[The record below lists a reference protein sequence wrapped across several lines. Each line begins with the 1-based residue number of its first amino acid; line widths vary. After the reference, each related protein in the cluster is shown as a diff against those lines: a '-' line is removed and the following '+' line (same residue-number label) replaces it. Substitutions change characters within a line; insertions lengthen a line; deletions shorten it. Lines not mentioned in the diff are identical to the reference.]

1 MTMKRALTLMFVT
14 VTAAALA
21 AAPAADKAISA
32 MMPLVV
38 AEASVVV
45 KCPLTVGGGFE
56 AKTNALDGEL
66 SMSAQRP
73 GEVDGT
79 LVVDL
84 KTLET
89 GISLRDTHMR
99 EQYLEVQKGEQF
111 AAARLN
117 RIRLAGIEPASL
129 AGNGTFTGMLTLHGV
144 EREVTG
150 KAEVKSSGESLQ
162 VLATFPVKVSDFNI
176 QKPRYLGVGV
186 KDQVTVAVRFQT
198 ASKRP

>member
-1 MTMKRALTLMFVT
+1 MTMKRALTLML
-14 VTAAALA
+14 VTATAATVA
-21 AAPAADKAISA
+21 AAPVADKAISA
-32 MMPLVV
+32 LMPLVV
-38 AEASVVV
+38 AEASIVV

-84 KTLET
+84 RTLET

-99 EQYLEVQKGEQF
+99 DQYLEVQKGEQF

-117 RIRLAGIEPASL
+117 RIRLAGIEPANPT
-129 AGNGTFTGMLTLHGV
+129 GNGTF
-144 EREVTG
+144 
-150 KAEVKSSGESLQ
+150 
-162 VLATFPVKVSDFNI
+162 
-176 QKPRYLGVGV
+176 
-186 KDQVTVAVRFQT
+186 
-198 ASKRP
+198 

>member
-1 MTMKRALTLMFVT
+1 MTMTRALTLMFVT
-14 VTAAALA
+14 VTAATLA

-38 AEASVVV
+38 ADASIVV
-45 KCPLTVGGGFE
+45 KCPLTVGGSFE

-66 SMSAQRP
+66 SMSAQRA

-79 LVVDL
+79 LIVDL

-89 GISLRDTHMR
+89 GIGLRDTHMR
-99 EQYLEVQKGEQF
+99 DQYLEVQKGEQF

-117 RIRLAGIEPASL
+117 RIRLAGIDPANP
-129 AGNGTFTGMLTLHGV
+129 AGTGTFTGMLTLHGV

-150 KAEVKSSGESLQ
+150 KAEVKSAGESLQ
-162 VLATFPVKVSDFNI
+162 VLATFPVNVSDFNI

-186 KDQVTVAVRFQT
+186 KDEVTVAVRFQT